1 MTKAEMVA
9 IVNLVNATWA
19 PGDMDLKDVYTAW
32 WRYLEDLD
40 AAAVQSIVD
49 ELVIDA
55 APWRPKVGEIR
66 RRVIDGPLGWPTPDA
81 AWALAEA
88 CRFAADS
95 GTDVPE
101 MPEAVAPLLGEC
113 MRGSRYGGKAAFTE
127 AWRVAT
133 AERYALPLK

>member
-19 PGDMDLKDVYTAW
+19 PGDMDLKDVYAAW

-40 AAAVQSIVD
+40 VSTVQAIVD

-66 RRVIDGPLGWPTPDA
+66 RRAIDGPGGWPSPDA

-101 MPEAVAPLLGEC
+101 MPNGASRLLGEC
-113 MRGSRYGGKAAFTE
+113 MRSSRYGGKAAFIE
-127 AWRVAT
+127 AWRAVT
-133 AERYALPLK
+133 AERYALTLK